1 MGACVTNIPSQDSMN
16 GPGRK
21 LAASC
26 DNRASMSRTWPKCP
40 VHSRNGSCAVRPTRL
55 PFVLPTQ
62 RLVPSS
68 MEPFMSQY
76 RRSLPQLADRN
87 FITDGGLETT
97 LIYHDGID
105 LPY

>member
-1 MGACVTNIPSQDSMN
+1 MGACIRRVPSRDPTNRRGDERHARRDDATSIS
-16 GPGRK
+16 PG
-21 LAASC
+21 
-26 DNRASMSRTWPKCP
+26 WPKCP
-40 VHSRNGSCAVRPTRL
+40 VHCRNGLCPAQSIGLR
-55 PFVLPTQ
+55 FVLVNQ
-62 RLVPSS
+62 RRIIAS

-105 LPY
+105 L